1 MKASTTRIS
10 YALPEEVAEVISRLE
25 EDGKEAYVVGG
36 AVRDILMG
44 KKPDDYDVT
53 TSATPH
59 EVAALFGQEN
69 CHPTGIA
76 HGTVTVVINGM
87 PVEVTTFRIDGDYED
102 GRHPNEVHFTRS
114 LEEDVKRRDFT
125 INALAMRLDGTVL
138 DYCGGIEDIRNKC
151 LRTVGEPSRR
161 FREDALRILR
171 ALRFA
176 SERGFSIEKETSEE
190 IFRRKNDLCSLSV
203 ERIWKEFSRLMLGS
217 HCVPILR
224 EYFDVVDAI
233 LPEIVPMR
241 GFLQHNPH
249 HIYDVWEHTLVSI
262 EHIPATPVLRMTMLL
277 HDIGKPECFVMDDS
291 GIGHFYG
298 HQKVSADIAD
308 AILRRW
314 KVDTKTRETIVLLI
328 REHDAVLEP
337 SLRIVRRRLLR
348 YGEEVLR
355 MLLEVKKADISA
367 HSEKSAYRLPEI
379 SAFETILDQV
389 VEEKMCCSYSAM
401 AINGNDLMRMGIE
414 PGIRIGQLKKQL
426 LEEVV
431 DGRIPNEREALLKRA
446 LELKEEM

>member
-59 EVAALFGQEN
+59 EVSALFGQEN
-69 CHPTGIA
+69 CHPTGIV

-176 SERGFSIEKETSEE
+176 SERGFAIEKETSEE

-224 EYFDVVDAI
+224 EYFGVVAAI

-308 AILRRW
+308 SILRRW

-401 AINGNDLMRMGIE
+401 AINGKDLMRMGIE